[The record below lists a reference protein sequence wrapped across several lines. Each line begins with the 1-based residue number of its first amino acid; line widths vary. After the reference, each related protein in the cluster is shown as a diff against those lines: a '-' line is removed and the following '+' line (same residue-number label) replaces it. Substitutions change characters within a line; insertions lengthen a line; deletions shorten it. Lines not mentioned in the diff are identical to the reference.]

1 MSGKGTGYF
10 SGKSTESTSMANV
23 GDLPEAKGKKL
34 SWKQTAALGGA
45 GIGLLACAGVTVIAT
60 QATQT
65 GSIETPTPTP
75 TLPLTKTPES
85 TPTPTPPPPV
95 EGPITGFYFGLQERD
110 GEKTIVGGI
119 SGKAIEDDLVA
130 KGQNGYKVPFTA
142 DGAHEA
148 RMNVLYWG
156 GKPEQI
162 AAYSLDDKTLSE
174 YFKVE
179 VGKDGSIKGQIPGGG
194 AVEKKGNL
202 WFTTAPDG
210 SPLVLNPLVMS
221 RTGQLFGAP
230 VILEKGGKLFLA
242 LVDANTG
249 GLVTNPQDAFQT
261 PAAVAAANGFKGP
274 QTVGSV
280 ELLPS
285 GLMVVRGPNREFVA
299 EINFS
304 GKAVMFEQWV
314 QTSTP
319 DAELLKQAKATYAK
333 TMGINENSIETVVQI
348 KKGIDGPLAVVAD
361 KEGTPLLISSMS
373 PEGVREWK
381 SVVLKTFAN
390 EINFGIGNLFSDQ
403 YIGNMSGLDQLTID
417 QFNLAAIGPLSSSQL
432 EPTKGKYEFFNS
444 DGTTNYNSKSETALA
459 LAIKNGLMVKGGPL
473 VYGYEDFK
481 WGWAK
486 EYKNSTRD
494 EVIKAMKDH
503 IVTIMSHFKGRG
515 ITQWI
520 VANEVLPSKWNPVEW
535 DPYALV
541 VGDDYVYT
549 AFRTARETDP
559 NVTLIYNMDLNETP
573 GSQRFELTLQTLR
586 KLRNEKLT
594 LSNGQVVPLVD
605 AVGMQMHLNGENPPT
620 KQQLLQV
627 FKAYGDTGAKVLI
640 TEMDVNMSNVTGSD
654 EERFIKQAQ
663 IYRTVLEACLESKV
677 CTQMSFWGVGDK
689 YNWFE
694 SQRGQPNAD
703 ATIFNDDLTP
713 KRAYYE
719 ILKVLYARMMD
730 LK

>member
-1 MSGKGTGYF
+1 MSGKGRGFF
-10 SGKSTESTSMANV
+10 SGKTAESTSMASV
-23 GDLPEAKGKKL
+23 SDLPEAKGKRLNWEQK
-34 SWKQTAALGGA
+34 AALGGA
-45 GIGLLACAGVTVIAT
+45 GIGLLACAGVVIAT

-75 TLPLTKTPES
+75 TLPPTKTPEP

-95 EGPITGFYFGLQERD
+95 EGPIAGLYFGLQDRN
-110 GEKTIVGGI
+110 GEKTSIGGI
-119 SGKAIEDDLVA
+119 DGNKIEAGLRA
-130 KGQNGYKVPFTA
+130 KGINGYTVPTVE
-142 DGAHEA
+142 GAHETRTNTYYYKDNPGQVSA
-148 RMNVLYWG
+148 F
-156 GKPEQI
+156 
-162 AAYSLDDKTLSE
+162 SLDNEYLMK
-174 YFKVE
+174 YFKAT
-179 VGKDGSIKGQIPGGG
+179 VGKDGSIRGQIPGGG
-194 AVEKKGNL
+194 VVEKKGNL
-202 WFTTAPDG
+202 WVTATPDG
-210 SPLVLNPLVMS
+210 QQLVFNPLVMS
-221 RTGQLFGAP
+221 RAGQLFGAP
-230 VILEKGGKLFLA
+230 VILEKGGKVFLA

-274 QTVGSV
+274 QAVGSV
-280 ELLPS
+280 ELTKS
-285 GLMVVRGPNREFVA
+285 GLMIVKDLKGNYLA
-299 EINFS
+299 ELNF
-304 GKAVMFEQWV
+304 GKAATFEQWL
-314 QTSTP
+314 QTSIP
-319 DAELLKQAKATYAK
+319 NAELLKQAKATYAK
-333 TMGINENSIETVVQI
+333 AMGIDENSIETVMQI
-348 KKGIDGPLAVVAD
+348 KKGIDGPLAVVVD

-381 SVVLKTFAN
+381 NVVLKTIAN

-459 LAIKNGLMVKGGPL
+459 LALKNGLMVKGGPL

-573 GSQRFELTLQTLR
+573 GSQRFELTLQTLK

-719 ILKVLYARMMD
+719 ILKVLFARMID